1 MNFLAVIGYILLALV
16 LWMAF
21 DVIKGALAK
30 DAPRKPELS
39 GDNDNYEYDDI
50 QMAVWLIEHP
60 DDEFVSS
67 SYVQEG
73 GKGKS
78 LFDWKEIRTA
88 FTHDKLT
95 EKNLLEYIKPLSKYM
110 AKRYDCAD
118 FRAIWLCKLR
128 FALLNSREYKNL
140 LTPEV
145 DESIKEAL
153 TGFKYWITGKG
164 ADSMCYYSENHQ
176 MVFAVSEYYAGVSYP
191 DAIFSIDGKTGR
203 EHMEIATARMNNWF
217 DQRARYGFSEFLSSN
232 YLGVDIGALA
242 MLRTYCEEETLN
254 KKAELTLNML
264 LLDYALQMYDYS
276 FIGPAGRDYARNNTS
291 FYACTSSHVIVDR
304 VWNTGERNVHEWFKG
319 FPYLFISL
327 MDSGKYIVPE
337 AIVEIGRD
345 NQKGVVKSTSGLN
358 LSEMKEKNIIGL
370 SDYQLMFQL
379 GMGALSNEEVINNT
393 LDFLSKYK
401 VSRNNFVSKFK
412 YFNIRLLRY
421 LGLTKKIT
429 TAINPFSNGMA
440 LQRNEIYTYIC
451 KDYKLSTN
459 QMYFPGSYG
468 AQQLVQMACLSG
480 RINVYTTNSMKGKEF
495 MGYGVAPCAA
505 QDKNVM
511 LSIYNIPKKNILL
524 APGSTR
530 HYTTTYFPS
539 EKFDDVVIDGHFAF
553 GKIKNTFI
561 ALTGTS
567 DFYYVTYNNKEE
579 FEKVIFDTY
588 EFYQGF
594 VGPYVDSFR
603 LKNWEKGFELRQEGN
618 NQFTVY
624 ELGSGDNET
633 FDAFMNRI
641 KSNNVE
647 FDGNILTYRTRLDNS
662 ESEVAYVLD
671 YSGRF
676 SVNNTEVNPNH
687 DRYNSRFLIAG
698 RNEDRFCVNYDKL
711 SYTFD
716 LTSMYI

>member
-21 DVIKGALAK
+21 DVIKGALTK

-39 GDNDNYEYDDI
+39 GDNENYEYEDI

-60 DDEFVSS
+60 DDEFISS
-67 SYVQEG
+67 SYVKEVG
-73 GKGKS
+73 EGKS
-78 LFDWKEIRTA
+78 LFDWKEIKTA

-95 EKNLLEYIKPLSKYM
+95 EENLLEYIKPLSKYM

-128 FALLNSREYKNL
+128 FALLNSPEYKNL
-140 LTPEV
+140 LTPKV
-145 DESIKEAL
+145 DEAIKEAL

-176 MVFAVSEYYAGVSYP
+176 MVFAVSEYYAGISYP
-191 DAIFSIDGKTGR
+191 DAIFAIDKKTGR
-203 EHMEIATARMNNWF
+203 EHKEIAIERMNNWF

-242 MLRTYCEEETLN
+242 MLRTYCEEENLN

-304 VWNTGERNVHEWFKG
+304 VWHTGERNVHEWFKG

-327 MDSGKYIVPE
+327 MDSGKYTVPE

-358 LSEMKEKNIIGL
+358 LTEMKEKNIIGL

-421 LGLTKKIT
+421 LGLTKKIV
-429 TAINPFSNGMA
+429 TALNPFSNGMA
-440 LQRNEIYTYIC
+440 LQRNEIYTYVC

-468 AQQLVQMACLSG
+468 AQQLVQMACLPN

-505 QDKNVM
+505 QNKNVM
-511 LSIYNIPKKNILL
+511 LSIYNIPVKNILL
-524 APGSTR
+524 ATGTTR
-530 HYTTTYFPS
+530 HYTTTYFPE
-539 EKFDDVVIDGHFAF
+539 EKFDEVIIDGRYAF
-553 GKIKNTFI
+553 GRIKNSFI

-567 DFYYVTYNNKEE
+567 DFKYVTYKDENE

-603 LKNWEKGFELRQEGN
+603 LKDWKKGFELIQEGD
-618 NQFTVY
+618 NQYTVY

-633 FDAFMNRI
+633 FNAFMDRI
-641 KSNNVE
+641 KGNLVE
-647 FDGNILTYRTRLDNS
+647 FDKDELIYSTRTENLRD
-662 ESEVAYVLD
+662 EVVCRLD
-671 YSGRF
+671 YSGSFFVNDTEISCCHERYESEFVRAGREDESF
-676 SVNNTEVNPNH
+676 SVKFGNN
-687 DRYNSRFLIAG
+687 
-698 RNEDRFCVNYDKL
+698 

-716 LTSMYI
+716 LTEMYM